1 MDCNNVADRNMPKS
15 ERAMGKY
22 GEGKEYPT

>member
-1 MDCNNVADRNMPKS
+1 MDCNNLADRNIPKS